1 MSISLVSS
9 LLSGIAGL
17 TGTDSTR
24 QDSPSTQSSSRDTA
38 RSDIEDIRQKG
49 LTEWAREQKM
59 EALKEK
65 LRAEILSDKGL
76 TEQGVDAL
84 PQEQGAS
91 IEDEIARLIQQK
103 LEETMQQQVQD
114 AARNGKTEAV
124 LLDIVV

>member
-1 MSISLVSS
+1 MSISLVSN

-24 QDSPSTQSSSRDTA
+24 QNSPSTQGSARDTA

-65 LRAEILSDKGL
+65 LRAEILSDKGM

-91 IEDEIARLIQQK
+91 IEGEIARLIQQK

>member
-24 QDSPSTQSSSRDTA
+24 QNSPSTQSSARDTA

-91 IEDEIARLIQQK
+91 IKDEIARLIQQK

>member
-38 RSDIEDIRQKG
+38 CSDIEDIRQKG

>member
-17 TGTDSTR
+17 TGMDSTR
-24 QDSPSTQSSSRDTA
+24 QNSPSTQSSARDTA